1 MSYSCVHAKY
11 GVKEPPSNC
20 QLMIRLDGYIN
31 TNAQQVWRGGC
42 CMLPQNSFQNYR
54 CAEITWGN
62 FWAQTTTRLTRTYL
76 LHGVVQKVSMQLWE
90 FARNCYQGISRG
102 RPIHQMELVDRPIA
116 MAVYFWASHTPS
128 ILIHGYIQQHNR
140 WTNKIM
146 VWHYFYFDTSVLDFN
161 LYNAVGQWS
170 MANDNKGKATATKL
184 SMHIRLGG
192 GHVIQIK
199 FSIPVKHSSP

>member
-11 GVKEPPSNC
+11 HGVKEPPSNC
-20 QLMIRLDGYIN
+20 QLMIQLDGYIN
-31 TNAQQVWRGGC
+31 TNAQQFWRGGC

-62 FWAQTTTRLTRTYL
+62 FWAQTITRLTRTYL

-102 RPIHQMELVDRPIA
+102 RPIHQMELLDRPIGSL
-116 MAVYFWASHTPS
+116 FLGLSHQAYLYMVTFNN
-128 ILIHGYIQQHNR
+128 IIGELL
-140 WTNKIM
+140 KIM
-146 VWHYFYFDTSVLDFN
+146 VWHYFYFDTDVLDFN

-199 FSIPVKHSSP
+199 FSIPVKHFSP